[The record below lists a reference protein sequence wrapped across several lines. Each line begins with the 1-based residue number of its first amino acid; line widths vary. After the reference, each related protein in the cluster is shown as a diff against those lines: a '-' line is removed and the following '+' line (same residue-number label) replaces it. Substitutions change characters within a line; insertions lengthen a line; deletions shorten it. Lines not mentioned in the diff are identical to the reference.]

1 MRELEE
7 KMNTDETKLT
17 DLENTDT
24 SFAKLGTNGEI
35 LIVCFAS
42 NAHSGFEWKTTL
54 LEIRRNIL
62 TLTCFLCVID
72 TVGI

>member
-35 LIVCFAS
+35 LISVFC
-42 NAHSGFEWKTTL
+42 K
-54 LEIRRNIL
+54 
-62 TLTCFLCVID
+62 
-72 TVGI
+72 